1 MAKAGS
7 RRDQILQ
14 KDPKQ
19 PPRSDSSQPSTDPG
33 QCRKSILNMNAAS
46 TRYRFM
52 DWQPA
57 ATIFPAMTHKVA
69 AMTDTPLV
77 ERRSETRRRVFKG
90 GVITFNGA
98 GIDCTVRN
106 MSKRGAALDVA
117 NAAMIPPRFSLAIKA
132 DDFIARC
139 RMVWNNGQRVGITFD

>member
-1 MAKAGS
+1 MV
-7 RRDQILQ
+7 
-14 KDPKQ
+14 
-19 PPRSDSSQPSTDPG
+19 T
-33 QCRKSILNMNAAS
+33 
-46 TRYRFM
+46 
-52 DWQPA
+52 
-57 ATIFPAMTHKVA
+57 AMTHRVV
-69 AMTDTPLV
+69 AMTDTLLT

-106 MSKRGAALDVA
+106 ISKRGAALDVA

-139 RMVWNNGQRVGITFD
+139 RMVWNNGQRVGIAFD